1 MTKFYAVKKGRKT
14 GIFNSW
20 EECQASV
27 LKYPGANFKRFSSEE
42 EAKKYLYEST
52 SPAKDRCYAYIDGS
66 FNNETC
72 TYGYGGFLIDENGD
86 SHTIQGFGKGEMSEM
101 RNVAGE
107 ITGATCAIELA
118 LELNMT
124 KLTIFYDYQGIETW
138 ATGEWKCKNP
148 YTKAYKNYIDSVSGK
163 IAITFQKVKAHS
175 GIKGNEN
182 ADKLA
187 KEAVGLI

>member
-1 MTKFYAVKKGRKT
+1 MAKIYAVKKGRET
-14 GIFNSW
+14 GTFTSW
-20 EECQASV
+20 KECQASV
-27 LKYPGANFKRFSSEE
+27 SKYPGADFRGFPSKE
-42 EAKKYLYEST
+42 EAEKYLYGST
-52 SPAKDRCYAYIDGS
+52 SPVKNKCCAYVDGS
-66 FNNETC
+66 FNNETG

-86 SHTIQGFGKGEMSEM
+86 SHTIQSFGKGEMSEM

-124 KLTIFYDYQGIETW
+124 KLTIFYDYQGIESW

-148 YTKAYKNYIDSVSGK
+148 YTKAYKDYIDSISGK

-175 GIKGNEN
+175 GIKGNEE
-182 ADKLA
+182 ADRLA